1 MICTKRFSTKLN
13 CSSFLTCEFLINYS
27 DAFGGKSADNMF
39 SVMEERLAAAREV
52 YPNISLDYQIFTETC
67 PLLVSI
73 VTPLMKRIHREVSN
87 YFSTIT
93 LGNIII
99 FYIFTVEQKKV
110 QELNFYNFFI

>member
-27 DAFGGKSADNMF
+27 DAFGGRSAENMF

-52 YPNISLDYQIFTETC
+52 YPNISLDSQIFTETC

-87 YFSTIT
+87 YMHTRMDT
-93 LGNIII
+93 L
-99 FYIFTVEQKKV
+99 TWTHSHMQTRMHTHTHTHTHTML
-110 QELNFYNFFI
+110 Q